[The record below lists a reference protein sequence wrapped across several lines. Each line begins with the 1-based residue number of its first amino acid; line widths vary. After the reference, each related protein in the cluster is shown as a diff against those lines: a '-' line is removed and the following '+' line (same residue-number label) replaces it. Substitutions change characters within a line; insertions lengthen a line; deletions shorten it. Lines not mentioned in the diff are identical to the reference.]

1 LSFPRWCFSPRR
13 LHCRE
18 TKRSFEIG
26 PGGFGSCTLCRMSQ
40 RKKPS
45 HQKEDAKLF
54 DNSLP
59 EFCTYVKSRDHRAGV
74 PDQQIFIKF
83 NNDVVQL
90 QKAEKK
96 LN

>member
-1 LSFPRWCFSPRR
+1 
-13 LHCRE
+13 
-18 TKRSFEIG
+18 
-26 PGGFGSCTLCRMSQ
+26 MSQ

-90 QKAEKK
+90 QKVEKK
-96 LN
+96 LNRQTQNTNNFFDFVVTEFDKNFIHNRKAFISIL